1 MLQALIKI
9 PEKEYWNET
18 GTSLSNEAMQII
30 KDTSSQFTKDPAWN
44 TRIYEGYKIV
54 NFVGNTTIEKLQG
67 FIELF
72 KLDWEILAANAGYK
86 NIEADGEQVRVI
98 NTLIGY
104 DPKVLINYIQRK
116 RIYDG
121 EGVFVEEVAPTI
133 IEFGHFAGIPI
144 LQPKEE

>member
-9 PEKEYWNET
+9 PKKEYWNET

-54 NFVGNTTIEKLQG
+54 NFVSNTTIEKLQG

-72 KLDWEILAANAGYK
+72 KLDWEILAANDGYTMDEEGNK
-86 NIEADGEQVRVI
+86 II
-98 NTLIGY
+98 NTLLAY

-121 EGVFVEEVAPTI
+121 EGVFVKEVAPTI
-133 IEFGHFAGIPI
+133 IEFGHFDGIPI